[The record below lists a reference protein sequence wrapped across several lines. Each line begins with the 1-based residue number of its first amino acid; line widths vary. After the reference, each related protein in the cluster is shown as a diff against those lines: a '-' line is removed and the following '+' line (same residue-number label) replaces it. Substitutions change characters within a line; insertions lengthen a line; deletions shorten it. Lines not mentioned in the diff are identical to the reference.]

1 MNAVPVRAPWMV
13 SAGQNTGALT
23 SRWLLSQLGYAST
36 TVRLCGP
43 VRNRACAAVLSAI
56 TPSRSLRAE
65 MEAALELV
73 LVAVEPD
80 RQQDYGGDSSEKKS
94 NEPRHGH
101 EKTYHRRRSD
111 SPREL
116 GLVERHRR
124 PAVHVLTVA
133 RERPFG
139 QEYSLTGTGKT
150 RLVGRREDGERGELG
165 SSLGGEQGDATS
177 VVVERVKRLVEL
189 ASSVRHSRT
198 PIL

>member
-36 TVRLCGP
+36 TSWP

-56 TPSRSLRAE
+56 TPSHSLCAE

-80 RQQDYGGDSSEKKS
+80 RQQNYGRDSSEKKS

-101 EKTYHRRRSD
+101 EKTYHRWRSD

-124 PAVHVLTVA
+124 PAVHVLTVD
-133 RERPFG
+133 RERPLG
-139 QEYSLTGTGKT
+139 QEYSLTGTGKS
-150 RLVGRREDGERGELG
+150 RVVVRREDGERGEVG
-165 SSLGGEQGDATS
+165 SSLRREEGNATS
-177 VVVERVKRLVEL
+177 VVVELVKRLVEL